1 LKNIEFSCDYFEL
14 FGIPVS
20 YEIDLALL
28 ERRYQELQLKFHP
41 DRHMRSTPQEQLL
54 AVQYVSL
61 INQAYTE
68 LKSTL
73 SRARYLLS
81 LQDKNYLN
89 DSYTLHDPAF
99 LMEQIEFRDELAE
112 VSKTTNSCVARAELN
127 QRVEERYEETKNTFK
142 NYFNQHNFE
151 VAAEALAKMQFL
163 DKFLTELTQLNE
175 ELENFN

>member
-89 DSYTLHDPAF
+89 DSYTLHDSTF
-99 LMEQIEFRDELAE
+99 LMEQIKFRDKLAE
-112 VSKTTNSCVARAELN
+112 VSQSTDSSVARAKLN
-127 QRVEERYEETKNTFK
+127 QRVKERYEEIKNNFK

-151 VAAEALAKMQFL
+151 AAAETLAKMQFL
-163 DKFLTELTQLNE
+163 DKFLTELTELDE
-175 ELENFN
+175 ELKNFN

>member
-1 LKNIEFSCDYFEL
+1 MKNIEFSCDYFEL

-89 DSYTLHDPAF
+89 D
-99 LMEQIEFRDELAE
+99 
-112 VSKTTNSCVARAELN
+112 
-127 QRVEERYEETKNTFK
+127 
-142 NYFNQHNFE
+142 
-151 VAAEALAKMQFL
+151 
-163 DKFLTELTQLNE
+163 
-175 ELENFN
+175 